1 MKSERRREQKI
12 KKQTTK
18 HNLFLPHCASEYIIA
33 LRPDHSSEAGTMVLI
48 DEEAE
53 APKSNFLRVLEQAS
67 GRIAAN
73 SDPRAH
79 FYPLSQV
86 EVKVGLWSLP

>member
-1 MKSERRREQKI
+1 
-12 KKQTTK
+12 
-18 HNLFLPHCASEYIIA
+18 
-33 LRPDHSSEAGTMVLI
+33 MVLI